1 MGTGGI
7 TGPKSTFLSSLP
19 LEVGL
24 FQGYFKCWE
33 SPFSFGEG
41 RCATRALSTRG
52 VGLRLCLAGPSPPQL
67 SHMSQVQ
74 SSDHLLFLFHF

>member
-1 MGTGGI
+1 MGTGTI

-24 FQGYFKCWE
+24 FQRYFKCWE

-41 RCATRALSTRG
+41 RCATE
-52 VGLRLCLAGPSPPQL
+52 
-67 SHMSQVQ
+67 
-74 SSDHLLFLFHF
+74 SS